1 MSVRAATLE
10 DLTALEALMAAV
22 EAHEPQLGER
32 LLAQATLALVA
43 PAPGG
48 GALGAALV
56 DERAGLGRVRVLVA
70 PDARGRG
77 AGRTLLATAIAEAR
91 TQGWHKLHGEC
102 EVGDHAALR
111 LAAGAGFEVEA
122 VLVAHRRRP
131 DGTLADLLALG
142 KVL

>member
-1 MSVRAATLE
+1 MSVRAAMLE
-10 DLTALEALMAAV
+10 DLPALEALMTAV
-22 EAHEPQLGER
+22 EAHEPMLGER

-43 PAPGG
+43 PDSGG

-70 PDARGRG
+70 PEARGRG
-77 AGRTLLATAIAEAR
+77 AGRTLLAAAVAEAR
-91 TQGWHKLHGEC
+91 AQGWHKLTGEC
-102 EVGDHAALR
+102 EVGDRAALR

-122 VLVAHRRRP
+122 LLAGHRRRP

-142 KVL
+142 KLL